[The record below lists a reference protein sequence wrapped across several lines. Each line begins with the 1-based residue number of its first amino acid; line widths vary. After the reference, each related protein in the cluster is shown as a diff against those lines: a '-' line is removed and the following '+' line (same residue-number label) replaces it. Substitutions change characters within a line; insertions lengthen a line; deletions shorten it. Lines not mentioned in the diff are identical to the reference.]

1 MLSFPNMIDMRLHHF
16 IWNGDE
22 ERWSLELR
30 SYDSPHAW
38 RVLKTFH
45 KRPTDKEIQEYKN
58 LVNKVLAAYL
68 DGVKVSSMM
77 PFSYS
82 EENRTSIS
90 HIPMKTTK
98 DSQDPVVEQVVDKLR
113 TRSAIGVEKYGANL
127 TREDLSK
134 KEWLQHLQEELL
146 DGAGYLQVLLNI
158 ESVMSNPD

>member
-1 MLSFPNMIDMRLHHF
+1 MLSFPQMIDMRLHHF

-45 KRPTDKEIQEYKN
+45 KRPLDKEIQEYKD

-68 DGVKVSSMM
+68 DGVKVSSVM
-77 PFSYS
+77 PFSFS

-90 HIPMKTTK
+90 HIAMENAD

-113 TRSAIGVEKYGANL
+113 TRSSIGVEKYGTNL
-127 TREDLSK
+127 TRQDLSQ

-146 DGAGYLQVLLNI
+146 DGAGYLQVLMNQ
-158 ESVMSNPD
+158 EGHE